1 MTLTKGRDRMK
12 REAVIVRPSALDG
25 TGESLPAQPARRPE
39 WSDVERVLAELASAS
54 TIFPT
59 VLSER
64 NKIGSYDSHRVMLDS
79 EHGTQSI
86 EIASIRACWET
97 FERLGRVSRRDVL
110 EPGRCSAFIFA
121 LFRLIPGVREDLDG
135 EHYLLLP
142 RPEKL
147 RGSR

>member
-1 MTLTKGRDRMK
+1 MTG
-12 REAVIVRPSALDG
+12 EAVVFRPSAKSG
-25 TGESLPAQPARRPE
+25 TGDALPAQRARRPE
-39 WSDVERVLAELASAS
+39 WSDVERVLAELASAGTS
-54 TIFPT
+54 FPT

-64 NKIGSYDSHRVMLDS
+64 NRIGSYDSHRLMLDS
-79 EHGTQSI
+79 EHGTQTI

-121 LFRLIPGVREDLDG
+121 LFRLIPGVREDTDG

-142 RPEKL
+142 RPEKR
-147 RGSR
+147 RGRR